1 MCFVG
6 MSGKLVVVTC
16 GGGNGAHCLAGLAA
30 MRSDI
35 ESRVLTLYKDEAE
48 RWSAKLDSGMLITV
62 HNEDGSKKTIE
73 TKPALV
79 TKDPQKAIT
88 GADYI
93 FIVVPAF
100 AHAQYFEAMSPYVSE
115 NTVIVGLPG
124 QAGFEFECVHIL
136 KSKAKTSAIVTF
148 ESLPWACRLIE
159 FGKNIEILGFK
170 DTLGASILKGKQC
183 NLTRPIIETN
193 QYILGEKPKVR
204 RVQNYIAITL
214 MAKSIV
220 HPPIMYGKWSQWD
233 GKPLKEKPL
242 FYQGIDERQA
252 ELLSGVSDECMATAK
267 AIEKKIE
274 GLDMSDV
281 IHVFDWYLNY
291 YSDQITDKSNLMMAM
306 RTNKAYNGLVHPMKE
321 VEPGKFVPDF
331 TYRYMKEDVP
341 EGIVP
346 MKGIA
351 ELAGVATPYLD
362 EVITWCQKQ
371 LNKEFIV
378 GTSLTG
384 KDLEETRAPQKYGIS
399 ILQEL
404 FSGDFETTPI

>member
-1 MCFVG
+1 
-6 MSGKLVVVTC
+6 MSGKLIVVTC

-30 MRSDI
+30 MRPDV
-35 ESRVLTLYKDEAE
+35 ESRVLTLYSDEAE
-48 RWSAKLDSGMLITV
+48 RWSAKLESDMIITV
-62 HNEDGSKKTIE
+62 HQDDGGKRTMNTRPSI
-73 TKPALV
+73 V
-79 TKDPQKAIT
+79 TKDPKQAVP

-100 AHAQYFEAMSPYVSE
+100 AHAQYFKEMAPYIGE

-124 QAGFEFECVHIL
+124 QAGFEFECVHYL
-136 KSKAKTSAIVTF
+136 GDKAKTCTIVTF

-159 FGKNIEILGFK
+159 FGKNVEILGFK

-183 NLTRPIIETN
+183 NLTRPIVETN
-193 QYILGEKPKVR
+193 QLILGEKPKVR

-220 HPPIMYGKWSQWD
+220 HPPIMYGKWSSWD
-233 GKPLKEKPL
+233 GTPLSEKPL

-252 ELLSGVSDECMATAK
+252 KLLSGVSDECVATAK
-267 AIEKKIE
+267 AIEKKIA

-306 RTNKAYNGLVHPMKE
+306 RTNKAYDGLVHPMKE
-321 VEPGKFVPDF
+321 IEPGKYVPDF
-331 TYRYMKEDVP
+331 TYRYMAEDVP
-341 EGIVP
+341 DGIVP

-351 ELAGVATPYLD
+351 ELAGVPTPYLD
-362 EVITWCQKQ
+362 EVITWCQGK
-371 LNKEFIV
+371 LNKEYVV
-378 GTSLTG
+378 GDKLTG
-384 KDLEETRAPQKYGIS
+384 KDVNETRAPQRYG
-399 ILQEL
+399 LNKLEDL
-404 FSGDFETTPI
+404 FHGDFETTP